1 MNLKALMRSDA
12 GWGITIL
19 RIVTGIVYA
28 GHGYSKF
35 QGLEGTT
42 DSFGSIGIPIPAIM
56 AGVVAVVEGIGGV
69 MIVLG
74 LFTRIIS
81 SLQAFVMLVAILLV
95 HFDNG
100 MFGRGGYQW
109 ALLLMAASLCL
120 MLEGGGKGSL
130 DKSLS

>member
-12 GWGITIL
+12 GWGMSIL

-35 QGLEGTT
+35 QGLDRTAGF
-42 DSFGSIGIPIPAIM
+42 FGGQGIPMPDLM
-56 AGVVAVVEGIGGV
+56 AVVVASVEGVGGVVL
-69 MIVLG
+69 VLG

-81 SLQAFVMLVAILLV
+81 AFQAFVMLVAILLV

-100 MFGRGGYQW
+100 MFGEGGYQW
-109 ALLLMAASLCL
+109 ALLLLAASACL

-130 DKSLS
+130 DNTLS